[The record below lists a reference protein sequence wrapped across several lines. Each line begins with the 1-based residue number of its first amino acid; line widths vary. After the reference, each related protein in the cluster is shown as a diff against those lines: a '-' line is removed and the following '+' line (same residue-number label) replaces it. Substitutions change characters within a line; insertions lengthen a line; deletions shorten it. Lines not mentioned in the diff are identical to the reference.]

1 MGFGRLHCT
10 LSEES
15 RQGTPG
21 LLIFVGNFSDVKKN
35 GLLAGPIPSDAS
47 KIRAMTLPV
56 TPEHVLAA
64 LKM

>member
-21 LLIFVGNFSDVKKN
+21 LFIFVGNFSDVKKR
-35 GLLAGPIPSDAS
+35 GLFAGPIPSNAS
-47 KIRAMTLPV
+47 KIRGHDLPV
-56 TPEHVLAA
+56 TPERVLAA
-64 LKM
+64 LKT